1 MDNWNS
7 NYKILKCFILI
18 VFSYNCSGQV
28 GVRNAFD
35 NRDIYSLNFYSNSNE
50 SNNEDSIING
60 NPYLTPLIDGF
71 RYNAYRDKI
80 VNAEGEAINIDE
92 VTLGD
97 NIFVKKDFYPIWKK
111 IPKNGYLI
119 DLGDQNYIRIQKIIR
134 DDYNPRMNKKSNQ
147 RFEQKVTYYRQI
159 DNKIRQIKKNEFD
172 KTHYFI
178 QLGYIQS
185 TLNNYSREG
194 FKNRNSVY
202 YGLGKIF
209 HLKNSMDIISHFFYS
224 KNGGFRYYR
233 EMEENGK
240 SIIVYNTIGLELLLK
255 KQINKI
261 GFFTGFRANYA
272 LKREQR
278 KASRRLYGFRFRDEY
293 TSLENTLKK
302 IVPLGLT
309 LGISFRLL
317 ESINFEV
324 KYNRGL
330 SVTGKN
336 TAEKLRLN
344 SLQTGFTYR
353 L

>member
-7 NYKILKCFILI
+7 NYKILKYFILI

-50 SNNEDSIING
+50 SNNEESIINS

-80 VNAEGEAINIDE
+80 VNAEGEAIDIDE

-159 DNKIRQIKKNEFD
+159 EIKS
-172 KTHYFI
+172 
-178 QLGYIQS
+178 G
-185 TLNNYSREG
+185 R
-194 FKNRNSVY
+194 
-202 YGLGKIF
+202 
-209 HLKNSMDIISHFFYS
+209 
-224 KNGGFRYYR
+224 
-233 EMEENGK
+233 
-240 SIIVYNTIGLELLLK
+240 
-255 KQINKI
+255 
-261 GFFTGFRANYA
+261 
-272 LKREQR
+272 LKRMN
-278 KASRRLYGFRFRDEY
+278 LINH
-293 TSLENTLKK
+293 TTLF
-302 IVPLGLT
+302 
-309 LGISFRLL
+309 S
-317 ESINFEV
+317 
-324 KYNRGL
+324 
-330 SVTGKN
+330 
-336 TAEKLRLN
+336 
-344 SLQTGFTYR
+344 
-353 L
+353 